1 MKGQH
6 IYHGTRYIPCE
17 GIDRKKRFSVKKK
30 TAGKDD
36 TEFKDGK
43 NAGAPITRSID
54 EKSTIC
60 IRETLGFFSFV
71 LFCRYRVES
80 KLHSIPVNRR
90 GPAPLPPVG

>member
-43 NAGAPITRSID
+43 NAGAPIMRSID
-54 EKSTIC
+54 EKSTILYSGDFR
-60 IRETLGFFSFV
+60 IFPV
-71 LFCRYRVES
+71 
-80 KLHSIPVNRR
+80 HSI
-90 GPAPLPPVG
+90 L